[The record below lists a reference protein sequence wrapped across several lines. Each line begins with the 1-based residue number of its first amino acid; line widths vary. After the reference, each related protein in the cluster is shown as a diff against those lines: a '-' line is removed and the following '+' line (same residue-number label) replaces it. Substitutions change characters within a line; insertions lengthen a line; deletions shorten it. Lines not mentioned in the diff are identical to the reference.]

1 MPTGT
6 PAAED
11 QLVRHIR
18 LTAEKPKVNVG
29 RASKTVSKGLVPAV
43 DNAYFDSPVVSRAH
57 AEIAANFEDGTVSLT
72 DMGSLHGTSVN
83 DKPLEKGVSTILGK
97 DDIVSFGIHVS
108 RGLDVFYPMA
118 CKVVFTRSS
127 ATHTERARS
136 YCAPDSE
143 DGLSDGSDCDCS
155 SVHSQSNPKPST
167 AQNLEAIDDDESSD
181 VNAAGDMTMGR
192 VPDTA
197 SDYGEVD
204 SIHDNEE
211 LDLSD
216 SEIEED
222 DGMNMDEEDDEL
234 EDEDENEEIDYEDEE
249 DEAEE
254 EEDDEDDGEDAEGDF
269 LDQELRGFNSFSVP
283 VTSSL
288 RPAKEATPSGG
299 DPLPVNGLWTPPSVS
314 AEDLVTFAAC
324 AGDDL
329 AHTEKTTEGSGICDA
344 GEMLVDPT
352 PRSTTTKFDISSI
365 LNPSPPTSSPP
376 KAPSDDEAL
385 PALCVLDTQE
395 VLDATASWGVY
406 EDPTSLGSKR
416 LGDVPQMT
424 SALADTQNGIFLSP
438 IVADIASRV
447 GSNDERS
454 GTFVQYSVEAVGSS
468 QPAKSDNEPADDEDE
483 NAAVTSVATY
493 LKFKKQKEIRKRK
506 AEEMLADAAASPLV
520 EKDANTV
527 ATTDAVSAEEPA
539 SKRQATL
546 AAVAAKKNSKGRVW
560 AAAEKIGIA
569 ALGGAVVL
577 GSLIYTAPSF

>member
-1 MPTGT
+1 MTSERDALEAILVSLMPTGT

-108 RGLDVFYPMA
+108 RGLDVFYPMT

-127 ATHTERARS
+127 AT
-136 YCAPDSE
+136 
-143 DGLSDGSDCDCS
+143 
-155 SVHSQSNPKPST
+155 QSNPKPST

-539 SKRQATL
+539 SKRQATP